1 MPQTLWLLRHG
12 HRQDFADPDWFLSAP
27 RRYDPPLS
35 DLGFKQAQ
43 ELAAYFQS
51 ETVDHL
57 FCSPFLRTLQTAAPI
72 AKGLGLKIKVE
83 AGLGEWLNP
92 DWMSEAPETISRAEI
107 RQQFPQVDLSYQS
120 RVIPQYPE
128 TETDLQR
135 RLEKIWL
142 ALAENFTGAWVVVGH
157 SLTVTVL
164 ARFLLGQDL
173 PSAPVMGSATPL
185 TYREGVWR
193 LRETPREIG

>member
-35 DLGFKQAQ
+35 DLGLKQAQ

-72 AKGLGLKIKVE
+72 AEGLGLKIKVE
-83 AGLGEWLNP
+83 AGWGEWLNP
-92 DWMSEAPETISRAEI
+92 DWMSEAPETISWEEILAE
-107 RQQFPQVDLSYQS
+107 FPQVDLSYQS
-120 RVIPQYPE
+120 QVAPQYPE

-135 RLEKIWL
+135 RLETTWL
-142 ALAENFTGAWVVVGH
+142 ALAEDLTAAWVVVGH

-164 ARFLLGQDL
+164 TRFLLGQDL
-173 PSAPVMGSATPL
+173 PSAPAMGSATSL
-185 TYREGVWR
+185 TYRKGVWR
-193 LRETPREIG
+193 LRETPQEIG

>member
-12 HRQDFADPDWFLSAP
+12 HRQDFAEPDWFLTAP

-57 FCSPFLRTLQTAAPI
+57 LCSPFLRTLQTAVPI
-72 AKGLGLKIKVE
+72 AEGLGLKIKVE
-83 AGLGEWLNP
+83 AGWGEWLNP
-92 DWMSEAPETISRAEI
+92 DWMTSAPETISWEEI
-107 RQQFPQVDLSYQS
+107 LAQFPRVDARYQS
-120 RVIPQYPE
+120 LVIPQYPE
-128 TETDLQR
+128 TEAELQR
-135 RLEKIWL
+135 RLEWTWQ
-142 ALAENFTGAWVVVGH
+142 ALAEQFSGAWVVVGH
-157 SLTVTVL
+157 SLTVSGL

-173 PSAPVMGSATPL
+173 PEAPVMGSATQL
-185 TYREGVWR
+185 AYRQGVWR
-193 LRETPREIG
+193 LRETPKR